1 MLQEPLSPTR
11 FIGLDIHKHYLVAV
25 GVDATKTVVF
35 GPQRVS
41 YDQLEAWIQRSL
53 TPQDALVL
61 EMTTNAYDLYDTLRP
76 HVQSVTVVHP
86 PHVKLVTQVP
96 VKTDRKAALA
106 LARLHA
112 AGLLQSVWIPKAD
125 GRDRR
130 ALVAQRT
137 KMVRLATQARNRLQA
152 VLHRY
157 RLVPPEEDLFT
168 PEGRAWWTSLSVSA
182 LEQVRIQSDLATLS
196 FAEEQIVA
204 LEQGITA
211 VAAADERVPLL
222 LQLVGINVVGA
233 LTILAAIDDITRFK
247 SAAQLVGYAGLG
259 GDRACQWPDSYNRT
273 DQ

>member
-61 EMTTNAYDLYDTLRP
+61 EMTTNAYDLYDTLRTY
-76 HVQSVTVVHP
+76 VQSVTVVHP

-106 LARLHA
+106 LAQLHA

-182 LEQVRIQSDLATLS
+182 LEQVRIQSDLATLT